1 MEKTQI
7 PVTNDYIFK
16 RIFTKEGNENILKDL
31 LIAILDDKTIVNI
44 EMQVV
49 NYHDIIERTMFY

>member
-16 RIFTKEGNENILKDL
+16 RIFTKEGNEDILKDL
-31 LIAILDDKTIVNI
+31 LIAILEEPI
-44 EMQVV
+44 EKIQVQAEV
-49 NYHDIIERTMFY
+49 SLEKEIALRGG